1 MKSPLTCPAT
11 RRSAGFTLVELM
23 ITLAIVA
30 ILVAI
35 AYPSYSNYIM
45 KSHRAD
51 AKTALLDLASRQ
63 ERYFALQNNYASTP
77 SALGYAGTAFPIAV
91 QTSGQSYYQLYVQV
105 TGSPGTST
113 LPGFRRRPCRP
124 VPVHSSRTP
133 AAPTR
138 SISWVCRATAG
149 TPHRSAGKKER
160 PGRAFFMCARHGRSM
175 CRCLVLATRRAA
187 DARRTGE
194 ACQAG
199 RAVPAIRS
207 RCRPAQRR

>member
-1 MKSPLTCPAT
+1 MKSPLTCPAS

-91 QTSGQSYYQLYVQV
+91 QTSGQSYYQLYVLV

-113 LPGFRRRPCRP
+113 LPGF
-124 VPVHSSRTP
+124 
-133 AAPTR
+133 
-138 SISWVCRATAG
+138 
-149 TPHRSAGKKER
+149 SA
-160 PGRAFFMCARHGRSM
+160 S
-175 CRCLVLATRRAA
+175 
-187 DARRTGE
+187 
-194 ACQAG
+194 
-199 RAVPAIRS
+199 AVPASPGPQQSDACGTYTINQLGVQGNS
-207 RCRPAQRR
+207 GNTTSQCW

>member
-1 MKSPLTCPAT
+1 MKSSLTFPAT

-30 ILVAI
+30 ILAAI

-77 SALGYAGTAFPIAV
+77 SALGYAGTAFPISV

-113 LPGFRRRPCRP
+113 LPGF
-124 VPVHSSRTP
+124 
-133 AAPTR
+133 
-138 SISWVCRATAG
+138 
-149 TPHRSAGKKER
+149 SA
-160 PGRAFFMCARHGRSM
+160 S
-175 CRCLVLATRRAA
+175 
-187 DARRTGE
+187 
-194 ACQAG
+194 
-199 RAVPAIRS
+199 AVPANPGPQQSDACGTYTINQLGVQGNS
-207 RCRPAQRR
+207 GNTISQCW